1 MASSISALRA
11 RSTGTS
17 SPRIWTLNPVSPNS
31 PSAVRSKP
39 PALRISLVKSMI
51 WVSMSCCILLDASN
65 DFLLLDLAS
74 AVFLTRLTRL
84 SGLFHL
90 SGFLDFGHG
99 RLFGCILVDGK
110 LNGDADQI
118 ADHPV
123 QDEAAGCAEKE
134 QPGQEN
140 RHQPGCHHPLHLH
153 RRISG
158 GRLRLQ

>member
-11 RSTGTS
+11 SSTATS
-17 SPRIWTLNPVSPNS
+17 SPRICTLNPVSLDS
-31 PSAVRSKP
+31 ASAVRSNP

-51 WVSMSCCILLDASN
+51 WVSMSCCILLNASD
-65 DFLLLDLAS
+65 DFLLLDLAF
-74 AVFLTRLTRL
+74 AVFLT
-84 SGLFHL
+84 GL
-90 SGFLDFGHG
+90 SGFSGLSSFLDLGHG
-99 RLFGCILVDGK
+99 RLLRRVLVDGK
-110 LNGDADQI
+110 LYRHADQV

-123 QDEAAGCAEKE
+123 EDQPAGRAEKE

-158 GRLRLQ
+158 GGLRLQHR